1 MQVRDLTKRF
11 RVVQKPPGALSAFR
25 SLFKRQY
32 REITAVDGVTF
43 TISPGERVGFLGPNG
58 AGKTTTLK
66 MLSGILY
73 PTSGEATVLGFN
85 PTDRKPAML
94 KRIALVMGNK
104 MQLWWDLPAWDGF
117 LVLKEVYDVPDAE
130 FRRRV
135 EGLIDALDLSEKV
148 NTQVRRLSLGERM
161 KCELVAALLHDPSL
175 VFLDEPTLGL
185 DVVSQK
191 RIREFLREYNAETGA
206 TLLLTSHYMQ
216 DVAEVCDRVIVI
228 DHGRIAF
235 DGSLSD
241 LVRRFSAT
249 KVLKLVLNH
258 PVQESDL
265 RRYGDVLTCTQYQVV
280 LEVERGQVTSVAA
293 RILAEQ
299 PVEDLTVEEL
309 GIDEIIRRLFARSPV
324 SNDG

>member
-11 RVVQKPPGALSAFR
+11 RIVQKPPGVLGAFR

-32 REITAVDGVTF
+32 REIAAVDGVTF
-43 TISPGERVGFLGPNG
+43 EIFPGERVGFLGPNG

-73 PTSGEATVLGFN
+73 PTSGDASVLGFN

-94 KRIALVMGNK
+94 KRLALVMGNK

-117 LVLKEVYDVPDAE
+117 LVLKEVYDVRDAE

-135 EGLIDALDLSEKV
+135 DGLIGALDLSEKV

-161 KCELVAALLHDPSL
+161 KCELVAALLHDPDL

-191 RIREFLREYNAETGA
+191 RIREFLREYNEETGA

-235 DGSLSD
+235 DGSLGE

-249 KVLKLVLNH
+249 KVLKLVLNR
-258 PVQESDL
+258 PVQEADF
-265 RRYGDVLTCTQYQVV
+265 RRYGDVLTCTEYQVV
-280 LEVERGQVTSVAA
+280 LEVERAAVTSVAA
-293 RILAEQ
+293 QVLADQ

-309 GIDEIIRRLFARSPV
+309 GIDEIVRRLFARNPG
-324 SNDG
+324 SNNG

>member
-11 RVVQKPPGALSAFR
+11 RVVQKPPGVLGAFR
-25 SLFKRQY
+25 SLFKRRY
-32 REITAVDGVTF
+32 RDITAVDGVTF
-43 TISPGERVGFLGPNG
+43 EISPGERVGFLGPNG

-73 PTSGEATVLGFN
+73 PTSGGATVLGFN

-130 FRRRV
+130 FRHRV
-135 EGLIDALDLSEKV
+135 DGLIEALDLSEKV

-191 RIREFLREYNAETGA
+191 RIREFLREYNEQSGA

-216 DVAEVCDRVIVI
+216 DVAEVCDRVVVI
-228 DHGRIAF
+228 DRGRLVF
-235 DGSLSD
+235 DGSLGE

-249 KVLKLVLNH
+249 KVLKLVLNQ
-258 PVQESDL
+258 PVQEADL
-265 RRYGDVLTCTQYQVV
+265 RRYGDVLTCTEYQVV

-309 GIDEIIRRLFARSPV
+309 GIDEIIRRLFGEGRQVPS
-324 SNDG
+324 G

>member
-1 MQVRDLTKRF
+1 VQVRNLTKRF
-11 RVVQKPPGALSAFR
+11 RVVEKPPGVLGAFR
-25 SLFKRQY
+25 SLFKRRY
-32 REITAVDGVTF
+32 REITAVDDVTF
-43 TISPGERVGFLGPNG
+43 DIFPGERVGFLGPNG

-73 PTSGEATVLGFN
+73 PTSGESTVLGFN
-85 PTDRKPAML
+85 PTDRRHAML
-94 KRIALVMGNK
+94 KQLALVMGNK

-135 EGLIDALDLSEKV
+135 DGLVEALDLAEKV

-161 KCELVAALLHDPSL
+161 KCELLASLLHDPSL

-191 RIREFLREYNAETGA
+191 RIREFLREYNDESGA

-216 DVAEVCDRVIVI
+216 DVAEVCERVIVI
-228 DHGRIAF
+228 DHGKLVF
-235 DGSLSD
+235 DGSLGE

-249 KVLKLVLNH
+249 KVLKAVLNR
-258 PVQESDL
+258 PVHETDFT
-265 RRYGDVLTCTQYQVV
+265 RYGTVLSCTEYQVV
-280 LEVERGQVTSVAA
+280 LEIERGQVTSAA
-293 RILAEQ
+293 AHILADQ

-309 GIDEIIRRLFARSPV
+309 SIDEIIRRLFGGSLQAP
-324 SNDG
+324 NG